1 MRISDWSSDVCSSD
15 LAALGRSHQPGI
27 NVDDPIQKQNNFHL
41 YPGIDVFR
49 RVDPIYEFPDAEIKD
64 ARIDAKHEFGFVLCE
79 RHLFNRRRAKIVT
92 KFGANR
98 PDEMFLHERI
108 PATVYVGRS
117 EEHTSELQSLMRIS
131 SAVFCLKK
139 KHYNHSIYHNRHNT

>member
-15 LAALGRSHQPGI
+15 L
-27 NVDDPIQKQNNFHL
+27 L

-64 ARIDAKHEFGFVLCE
+64 ARIDAKHEFGCVLCE
-79 RHLFNRRRAKIVT
+79 RHLLSRRQAKIVT

-98 PDEMFLHERI
+98 PRPDNRR
-108 PATVYVGRS
+108 VGKEGGRTRRARWS
-117 EEHTSELQSLMRIS
+117 PDR
-131 SAVFCLKK
+131 
-139 KHYNHSIYHNRHNT
+139 

>member
-1 MRISDWSSDVCSSD
+1 MCFKQKTAYVMRIIDWSSDVCSSD
-15 LAALGRSHQPGI
+15 LSWLADAALERSHQPGI

-41 YPGIDVFR
+41 YPGIDFFR

-64 ARIDAKHEFGFVLCE
+64 ARIDAKHEFGFVLCG
-79 RHLFNRRRAKIVT
+79 RHLFNRRQAKIVT

-108 PATVYVGRS
+108 PATVYVGS
-117 EEHTSELQSLMRIS
+117 LKTCEHE
-131 SAVFCLKK
+131 
-139 KHYNHSIYHNRHNT
+139 